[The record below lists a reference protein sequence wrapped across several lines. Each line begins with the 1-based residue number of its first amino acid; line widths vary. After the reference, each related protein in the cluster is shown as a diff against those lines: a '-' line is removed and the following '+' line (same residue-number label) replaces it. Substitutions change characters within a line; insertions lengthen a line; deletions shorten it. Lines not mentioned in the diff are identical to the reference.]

1 MISDMSQNIDPSQF
15 GNEKGLGIEHFL
27 VKMINQILTILDSNN
42 DEEKSA
48 VIASLVDWSKAFDR
62 MNHKLG
68 VDSFISNGVR
78 PTLIPLLISYF
89 QDRKMTVKWHGH
101 TSLVR
106 NLPGGGPQGLHLGYW
121 SINVLQTIML
131 TMFQLIK
138 DSNSLMIYPFWK
150 N

>member
-15 GNEKGLGIEHFL
+15 GNEKGLGIQHFL

-68 VDSFISNGVR
+68 VDSFISNG
-78 PTLIPLLISYF
+78 
-89 QDRKMTVKWHGH
+89 
-101 TSLVR
+101 
-106 NLPGGGPQGLHLGYW
+106 
-121 SINVLQTIML
+121 
-131 TMFQLIK
+131 
-138 DSNSLMIYPFWK
+138 
-150 N
+150 

>member
-68 VDSFISNGVR
+68 VDSFISNG
-78 PTLIPLLISYF
+78 
-89 QDRKMTVKWHGH
+89 
-101 TSLVR
+101 
-106 NLPGGGPQGLHLGYW
+106 
-121 SINVLQTIML
+121 
-131 TMFQLIK
+131 
-138 DSNSLMIYPFWK
+138 
-150 N
+150 